1 MITDDQNAHDTKPTA
16 QSDSAADAAPHDAAA
31 PATIRVFGREMPR
44 SVAFRMGGLA
54 LFLLLIVGA
63 TLAMWPVIS
72 SVFSEA
78 GRANLINEIHSAGP
92 FGMLILFGLEF
103 VQVIV
108 AFIPGEVVQLVA
120 GMLYGPWLGSAIIL
134 VGCVCAT
141 AVIYELVHRLG
152 QPFVEEVVSI
162 EHLERFREFER
173 SGKLAVMV
181 FILFFIPGLPKD
193 VFTYLV
199 PLTSMPRRAYRFI
212 STIARTPGVVMT
224 SLAASHL
231 AQGNYAQSVVF
242 FAVLAVLA
250 VLGIYNKDRILNAF
264 NRHKSED

>member
-1 MITDDQNAHDTKPTA
+1 MTEHNNAPDREMNPEEASSENATA
-16 QSDSAADAAPHDAAA
+16 ET
-31 PATIRVFGREMPR
+31 ATATATVRVFGREMPR
-44 SVAFRMGGLA
+44 SVAFRMAGLA
-54 LFLLLIVGA
+54 LFLLLIIGA
-63 TLAMWPVIS
+63 TAAMWPVIS
-72 SVFSEA
+72 SVFSEG

-92 FGMLILFGLEF
+92 FGMLMLLGLEF

-199 PLTSMPRRAYRFI
+199 PLTSMPRRLYLI
-212 STIARTPGVVMT
+212 ITTIARTPGVVMT
-224 SLAASHL
+224 SLAASNL
-231 AQGNYAQSVVF
+231 AQGNYVQSVVF
-242 FAVLAVLA
+242 FAVLGILA
-250 VLGIYNKDRILNAF
+250 IVGIYNKDRILNAF
-264 NRHKSED
+264 NRHKDQS